1 MNRRQALLAWTAAPF
16 LLRAQPKR
24 PPNIVI
30 FLADDLGCAD
40 LGFRG
45 AKDIRTPHI
54 DRLAA
59 EGVHFAHAYANG
71 PVCSPTRCALL
82 TGQYQQRHGIDGV
95 IYVQDR
101 DRGLSPEALLLPE
114 VLKTRGYA
122 TGLFGKW
129 HLGYPKETFP
139 TRQGFDEFIGHLAG
153 NIDYFHHVDRRLNP
167 DLWNREELFK
177 DSRYF
182 TDLIAAEAAAFV
194 DRHRQKP
201 FLLYV
206 PFNAPHDPFQGPR
219 DRPEKPFGE
228 QKSRATYAAMIESMD
243 GAVGRVMERIHAHRL
258 DRDTAVCFMSDNG
271 GVPGIASNSP
281 FRGHKGSLWEGGIR
295 TPLVARMPGS
305 FPAGRTHS
313 MPCAGM
319 DLFPTAVELA
329 GARLPANHRLD
340 GISLLPVCRGGSA
353 PRREAIY
360 FHYQAPKQG
369 AQRAMLKDGWKYRR
383 ETGGEDRLYHLTADQ
398 AETRDL
404 GAAEP
409 GRIEAMRRDYESWL
423 QLVTPSRPPVA
434 AQGINRRPMP
444 A

>member
-1 MNRRQALLAWTAAPF
+1 MNRRHALATLAGAP
-16 LLRAQPKR
+16 LLLTAQPKR

-45 AKDIRTPHI
+45 ANDIRTPHI

-59 EGVHFAHAYANG
+59 EGVHFTQAYANA

-82 TGQYQQRHGIDGV
+82 TGQYQQRHGIDSV
-95 IYVQDR
+95 IYVHER
-101 DRGLSPEALLLPE
+101 DRGLSPDALLLPE
-114 VLKTRGYA
+114 VLKSRGYA

-167 DLWNREELFK
+167 DLWNRETLFK
-177 DSRYF
+177 DPRYF
-182 TDLIAAEAAAFV
+182 TGLIAGEAAAFV

-206 PFNAPHDPFQGPR
+206 PFNAPHDPFQGPN

-228 QKSRATYAAMIESMD
+228 KKSRQTYAAMVESMD
-243 GAVGRVMERIHAHRL
+243 AAVGRVMERVRAHNL
-258 DRDTAVCFMSDNG
+258 DRDTVVFFLSDNG
-271 GVPGIASNSP
+271 GVPGIASNAP

-295 TPLVARMPGS
+295 TPLAARMPGS
-305 FPAGRTHS
+305 FPAGKTHPA
-313 MPCAGM
+313 PCAGM

-329 GARLPANHRLD
+329 GAALPAGHRLD
-340 GISLLPVCRGGSA
+340 GVSLLGACRGGDG
-353 PRREAIY
+353 PQRETLF

-369 AQRAMLKDGWKYRR
+369 PQRAMLRGGWKYRR
-383 ETGGEDRLYHLTADQ
+383 ETGGEDRLYQLAQDQ
-398 AETRDL
+398 SEARDV
-404 GAAEP
+404 AASDP
-409 GRIEAMRRDYESWL
+409 KRLDSMRRDYEAWL
-423 QLVTPSRPPVA
+423 KDV
-434 AQGINRRPMP
+434 MP

>member
-1 MNRRQALLAWTAAPF
+1 MLSAMNRRQILFTLPGAPL
-16 LLRAQPKR
+16 LLRAQPKS

-30 FLADDLGCAD
+30 FLADDLGSAD

-59 EGVHFAHAYANG
+59 EGVHFTQAYANA

-95 IYVQDR
+95 VYVQER

-114 VLKTRGYA
+114 VLKTRGYS

-167 DLWNREELFK
+167 DLWNREELFR
-177 DSRYF
+177 DPRYF
-182 TDLIAAEAAAFV
+182 TDIVAAEAAAFV
-194 DRHRQKP
+194 DRHRQRP

-206 PFNAPHDPFQGPR
+206 PFNAPHDPFQGPD
-219 DRPEKPFGE
+219 DRPEKPFAE
-228 QKSRATYAAMIESMD
+228 KKSRATYAAMIESMD
-243 GAVGRVMERIHAHRL
+243 SAVGRIMERIHAHGL
-258 DRDTAVCFMSDNG
+258 DRGTAVFFMSDNG
-271 GVPGIASNSP
+271 GVPGVASNAP

-305 FPAGRTHS
+305 FPAGRTEA

-319 DLFPTAVELA
+319 DLFPTSAELA
-329 GARLPANHRLD
+329 GASLPSGHRLD
-340 GISLLPVCRGGSA
+340 AISLLPACRGGRA
-353 PRREAIY
+353 PQRDALY
-360 FHYQAPKQG
+360 FHYQAPKQ
-369 AQRAMLKDGWKYRR
+369 APQRAMLRGGWKYRR
-383 ETGGEDRLYHLTADQ
+383 ETGGEDRLYHLAADHG
-398 AETRDL
+398 ETRDL
-404 GAAEP
+404 APTEP
-409 GRIEAMRRDYESWL
+409 ARIESMRRDYENWL
-423 QLVTPSRPPVA
+423 KSVKPP
-434 AQGINRRPMP
+434 NP